1 MAGVDGHGCY
11 GRATRVIG
19 ETDFARQ
26 FATLAVLPPLLLHER
41 LDYGTPGLHTGGV
54 FRFAGNNWRTKTGR
68 ELTLGAPR
76 TNDIGLYPIFFVA
89 SKVTYHACKRGKAVT
104 SVMAVP

>member
-1 MAGVDGHGCY
+1 MTEIAGTESRLSGSTQVEFSFLMVGVDGHGCY

-41 LDYGTPGLHTGGV
+41 LDYDTPGLHTGG
-54 FRFAGNNWRTKTGR
+54 K
-68 ELTLGAPR
+68 
-76 TNDIGLYPIFFVA
+76 
-89 SKVTYHACKRGKAVT
+89 
-104 SVMAVP
+104 